1 MNSNKTV
8 MDVEM
13 DIWTVNR
20 ELKIVKGY
28 IADDKN
34 IKMDIEFA
42 KIKLLEKKFY
52 LLAELRNLL
61 RDGRP

>member
-1 MNSNKTV
+1 MNSNKTI

-13 DIWTVNR
+13 DIWTINR

-61 RDGRP
+61 RDGRS

>member
-8 MDVEM
+8 LDVEM

>member
-13 DIWTVNR
+13 DIWTINR